1 MSFDLRDIREISN
14 EPQSKFVN
22 QISKKLSKFLNSQQT
37 DKLESKE
44 DIYSAGQDIDTVIKF
59 HSELSSTNYFDFST
73 QYFPPFEPDG
83 DKVKAWVRG
92 TNLGNELRDWAERGR
107 NISLHGDALLVDGAP
122 FDDGIHT
129 GGTKSIALRFNRPTS
144 DNENEEDI
152 SIESTDPSGLEVEGI
167 STGVSYFLR
176 VRLFDV
182 SSSQNGIKRTLLM
195 KRDGVTPTH
204 GVHIF
209 IDPINQRLVFL
220 IKRSGIVYIKE
231 TAAGTLANN
240 TVYDIWCTYAAAG
253 NVQHVYINNVDMTL
267 STSGYTEFWNSDTT
281 DVDMYIFSRGGEGGH
296 IYGDLYD
303 ARMYREKVV
312 SSTEVGYFNT
322 NKWTIVN
329 IPYGAVMLSDYW
341 ATYLVIGSGFTTT
354 GYTTIGYDT

>member
-59 HSELSSTNYFDFST
+59 HSELSSTNYFDFAT

-83 DKVKAWVRG
+83 DVVKMWIRG

-107 NISLHGDALLVDGAP
+107 TISLYGDALLVDGTP

-144 DNENEEDI
+144 DNENAEYVRIADNA
-152 SIESTDPSGLEVEGI
+152 GLQVLGI
-167 STGVSYFLR
+167 TVGVSYFIR
-176 VRLFDV
+176 FRAFDF
-182 SSSQNGIKRTLLM
+182 SSENSFTRTLITKYDDANNGVLIQITSDNRIKFYIKRAGTEY
-195 KRDGVTPTH
+195 KV
-204 GVHIF
+204 
-209 IDPINQRLVFL
+209 Q
-220 IKRSGIVYIKE
+220 
-231 TAAGTLANN
+231 TAASTLTTD
-240 TVYDIWCTYAAAG
+240 TVYDVWCTYANSG
-253 NVQHVYINNVDMTL
+253 NVQHVWVNNVDKTL
-267 STSGYTEFWNSDTT
+267 TTPSSPTWPTATT
-281 DVDMYIFSRGGEGGH
+281 DMLIMTRSTDNGH
-296 IYGDLYD
+296 VYGDLYD

-341 ATYLVIGSGFTTT
+341 ATYDVLGSGFTTT